1 MEGDIYRGTTAA
13 SSIGYIRPATCGTV
27 SCLCPKAYSALST
40 LQLLRS
46 NVLCS
51 NFFQVHNQARDSMTA
66 LMDYIRVT
74 TTRLNVEVDSLD
86 SLRYVMV
93 VLKEVRERESSIEME
108 ITPIL
113 DMYQMLEHYLPGGL
127 VDKVRVRASLRSRTL

>member
-1 MEGDIYRGTTAA
+1 
-13 SSIGYIRPATCGTV
+13 
-27 SCLCPKAYSALST
+27 
-40 LQLLRS
+40 
-46 NVLCS
+46 
-51 NFFQVHNQARDSMTA
+51 MTA

-127 VDKVRVRASLRSRTL
+127 VDKASNSPNPLKSFHAGHDSSGHVMPLR

>member
-1 MEGDIYRGTTAA
+1 
-13 SSIGYIRPATCGTV
+13 
-27 SCLCPKAYSALST
+27 
-40 LQLLRS
+40 
-46 NVLCS
+46 
-51 NFFQVHNQARDSMTA
+51 MTA

-127 VDKVRVRASLRSRTL
+127 VDKARRKPPTPVERLNRP

>member
-1 MEGDIYRGTTAA
+1 
-13 SSIGYIRPATCGTV
+13 
-27 SCLCPKAYSALST
+27 
-40 LQLLRS
+40 
-46 NVLCS
+46 
-51 NFFQVHNQARDSMTA
+51 MTA

-127 VDKVRVRASLRSRTL
+127 VDKVGALVVVRRELAVWYETRSSMHMCTRYGSTTSLVPL